1 MTRKEQIIEILKK
14 YQITTSRGQMAV
26 CLFGES
32 VYKEFAD
39 AILALPIDVP
49 GDEEIKDE
57 SLNGQ
62 INFYDSKFLSWLND
76 EEQHIFITSAKWM
89 RDEILKR
96 NRP

>member
-1 MTRKEQIIEILKK
+1 MTRKEQIK
-14 YQITTSRGQMAV
+14 
-26 CLFGES
+26 
-32 VYKEFAD
+32 
-39 AILALPIDVP
+39 AILDEYDNYDDFIIGGNVSDEVIEKLAALPIDVP
-49 GDEEIKDE
+49 GDEEIDDE

-89 RDEILKR
+89 RDEIIKR